1 MIARDPFYCESCEE
15 WFKKR
20 GFLEEI
26 CEIRAKFECTTPNK
40 ANNAK
45 EEGPISIS
53 EGFTIKKEA
62 TSPRKQI
69 FESESEHKN
78 NIENEHKS
86 NSSHVNAKLIKTD
99 KIQSENPMSF
109 PEIKPNEVHINT
121 SAHASFNF
129 ETLLDK
135 LPIVGTR
142 LPVEDLIQMMFFFEL
157 LLENL
162 MKSEDSLENKQ
173 VAALLRLLAT
183 LPFRN
188 QKFLQKILK
197 NFLTDSFLDK
207 EILNKLVMK
216 LASIY
221 GENNN
226 IIKLCLFF

>member
-1 MIARDPFYCESCEE
+1 M
-15 WFKKR
+15 
-20 GFLEEI
+20 
-26 CEIRAKFECTTPNK
+26 
-40 ANNAK
+40 
-45 EEGPISIS
+45 SIS
-53 EGFTIKKEA
+53 EGFIIKKEA

-69 FESESEHKN
+69 FESDSEHKN
-78 NIENEHKS
+78 NIDNENKS
-86 NSSHVNAKLIKTD
+86 NSSNDNAKLMKSE
-99 KIQSENPMSF
+99 KIHNENPMSF

-121 SAHASFNF
+121 SAHESFNF

-142 LPVEDLIQMMFFFEL
+142 LPVEDLIQMMFFFEV

-183 LPFRN
+183 LPFKN
-188 QKFLQKILK
+188 QKFLQRILK
-197 NFLTDSFLDK
+197 HYLTDSFLDK

-226 IIKLCLFF
+226 IIKFFFFFFLIFQKIFFFFFF